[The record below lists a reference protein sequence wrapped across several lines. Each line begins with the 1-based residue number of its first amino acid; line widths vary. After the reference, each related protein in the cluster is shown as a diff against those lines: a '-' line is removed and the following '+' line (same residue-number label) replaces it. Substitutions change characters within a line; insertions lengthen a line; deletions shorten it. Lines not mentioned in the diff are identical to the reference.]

1 MTQGD
6 PLYALLSGLGH
17 TMEPYFSREASAVY
31 YQFFWPHGKTTFP
44 RFPCRQAEPPWD
56 PSAFSSPVVATLEAV
71 SWDGGFTMQREPNLQ
86 VTHHRDASSDITK
99 GRYVEKTYSFGHKKT
114 SILLSY

>member
-17 TMEPYFSREASAVY
+17 TVEPYFSREASAVY

-44 RFPCRQAEPPWD
+44 RFPCRQAEPP
-56 PSAFSSPVVATLEAV
+56 
-71 SWDGGFTMQREPNLQ
+71 
-86 VTHHRDASSDITK
+86 
-99 GRYVEKTYSFGHKKT
+99 
-114 SILLSY
+114 